1 MTNANFD
8 SGYQPSHTL
17 DAKAPP
23 FLPGFHGHGPDS
35 VHQSTP
41 VVQETRDV
49 ANSQVLTGCPI
60 TSTNNSE
67 QENIPDNNDAQDE
80 EDNDTQDEED
90 NDASGRHGNEVKESD
105 DNDPELMKELS
116 KLLISMNA
124 KMDESMATA
133 MRMNA
138 SLEKYSNEPP

>member
-1 MTNANFD
+1 MLTL
-8 SGYQPSHTL
+8 TL
-17 DAKAPP
+17 DINLHTHLMLKRLP
-23 FLPGFHGHGPDS
+23 FFLGSMVTTDS

-90 NDASGRHGNEVKESD
+90 NDASGRHGNELKESD